1 MGFKKRMRT
10 TGKVE
15 IPEGARK
22 EAELL
27 YLHNIV
33 TIVEKYEIPHSLI
46 MNLDQNPLNY
56 IPTMNH
62 TMAKQNSKSVY
73 IAGSSDKHSITGTF
87 NITLNGHFLP
97 IQLIYG
103 GETKQSLP
111 RFKFPDGFSL
121 SCNPKHFSN
130 AMESIKLINEIIIP
144 YVQSQCKELGKPK
157 ETVLVIMNV
166 FRGQIT
172 DDVISLL
179 RDNNIHYVLVPNNMT
194 QLFQLLDLPVNKHYK
209 SYLKRLFSKWYAQ
222 QIENQLSLG
231 KKVEEIKIE
240 FRLITL
246 KPLHAK
252 WLVEYCNE
260 ITSENDSFVIING

>member
-1 MGFKKRMRT
+1 M
-10 TGKVE
+10 
-15 IPEGARK
+15 
-22 EAELL
+22 
-27 YLHNIV
+27 
-33 TIVEKYEIPHSLI
+33 
-46 MNLDQNPLNY
+46 
-56 IPTMNH
+56 
-62 TMAKQNSKSVY
+62 
-73 IAGSSDKHSITGTF
+73 
-87 NITLNGHFLP
+87 
-97 IQLIYG
+97 QLIYG
-103 GETKQSLP
+103 GKTKQSLP

-144 YVQSQCKELGKPK
+144 YVQSQRKELGKPK
-157 ETVLVIMNV
+157 QAALVIMDV

-194 QLFQLLDLPVNKHYK
+194 QLFQPLDLTVNKHCK
-209 SYLKRLFSKWYAQ
+209 SYLKRLFSEWYAQ

-240 FRLITL
+240 FRLTTL

-252 WLVEYCNE
+252 WLVEYYNK
-260 ITSENDSFVIING
+260 ITSESGLSVIINGWKAAAIYDAIKAGSSGLQSFDPFEDISPLVTKHDESEPFLPENIDQLTDELRENFLKKFLMKKILNGSKVTTKMMLILNVT